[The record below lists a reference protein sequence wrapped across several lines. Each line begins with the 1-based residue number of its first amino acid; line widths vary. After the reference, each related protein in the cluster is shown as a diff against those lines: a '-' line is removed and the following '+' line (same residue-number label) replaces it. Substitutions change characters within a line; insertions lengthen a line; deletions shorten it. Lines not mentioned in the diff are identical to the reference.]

1 MKNERAQVWI
11 ETVIYTLI
19 AFVMIG
25 AVLAFVKPKI
35 QEAQDKAIIQQ
46 SISVMEEMN
55 NVITDVAISGEG
67 NKRKVPLTI
76 KKGSIEIDGS
86 AEKVIFEMESR
97 YAYSQIGVDIN
108 SGNVITRTV
117 KKGAKLYLVTLTLN
131 YFEKYNLA
139 FDGNADGSK
148 TVTKSSTPYNLYISN
163 SKINGNSAIDFE
175 LG

>member
-86 AEKVIFEMESR
+86 AEKVIFEMESK

-108 SGNVITRTV
+108 SGNVMIRTE
-117 KKGAKLYLVTLTLN
+117 KKAAKLYIVTLTLN